1 MNRCL
6 MNSRLW
12 VFVRV
17 LILFAPVVCFIPD
30 AAAQATAG
38 SIVGRVTDPSKA
50 VVVGA
55 QITALNQ
62 ATGVSYT
69 SKSNEAGDYIIQRV
83 PPGIYSVTVTQP
95 GFQTEVAKDLE
106 LVIDQKLAIDFES
119 KSELPQ
125 PVINGERRN
134 TLSSPTSRPAIAI
147 TNLKDTG
154 DGNAMIPLF
163 DPAVSYANYGGY
175 AQQYSPPYI
184 IPASEASPASNG
196 WGDGQPAV
204 LSHKYGKGRITYIGA
219 ILDDKT
225 IEAAAKWMVEKKR
238 ITPVFGPVPDG
249 V

>member
-106 LVIDQKLAIDFES
+106 PAQEIVLIGHGTGKSSALDFLVEYLKTHHPATYQRVVATEIAD
-119 KSELPQ
+119 
-125 PVINGERRN
+125 
-134 TLSSPTSRPAIAI
+134 LSALTEPEIETIA
-147 TNLKDTG
+147 K
-154 DGNAMIPLF
+154 
-163 DPAVSYANYGGY
+163 
-175 AQQYSPPYI
+175 
-184 IPASEASPASNG
+184 
-196 WGDGQPAV
+196 
-204 LSHKYGKGRITYIGA
+204 KY
-219 ILDDKT
+219 
-225 IEAAAKWMVEKKR
+225 M
-238 ITPVFGPVPDG
+238 
-249 V
+249 

>member
-6 MNSRLW
+6 MNSSLW

-106 LVIDQKLAIDFES
+106 LVIDQKLAIDFALKVGAPATIETVTAEAPLLQTES
-119 KSELPQ
+119 VE
-125 PVINGERRN
+125 
-134 TLSSPTSRPAIAI
+134 
-147 TNLKDTG
+147 TG
-154 DGNAMIPLF
+154 S
-163 DPAVSYANYGGY
+163 V
-175 AQQYSPPYI
+175 
-184 IPASEASPASNG
+184 IPANKRPSVIRS
-196 WGDGQPAV
+196 Q
-204 LSHKYGKGRITYIGA
+204 LSRSFAAHSRGSGRRRRKHSQSISQR
-219 ILDDKT
+219 
-225 IEAAAKWMVEKKR
+225 AAGICQFCIDR
-238 ITPVFGPVPDG
+238 RR
-249 V
+249 